1 MKFLLTKDLAYSTLL
16 GNLMAG
22 VVFALFFYL
31 LLDIV
36 LHAYVMGLDVTTL
49 STTLYGNLEEFIE
62 PILIDTLLLQVHID
76 LFMSLFTIMIVASIY
91 IRLFS
96 TNVMTKRLVH
106 LLFILGLLSPILLMV
121 AYFTTVAFIYA
132 WLVSFML
139 WHFLGMLLSLLIL
152 KRLLFK

>member
-1 MKFLLTKDLAYSTLL
+1 MKFLVTKDLAHSTLL

-22 VVFALFFYL
+22 VVSALFFYL
-31 LLDIV
+31 VLDIV
-36 LHAYVMGLDVTTL
+36 LHAYVIGLNVTTL
-49 STTLYGNLEEFIE
+49 STTLYGATEEFIE

-91 IRLFS
+91 IRLHS
-96 TNVMTKRLVH
+96 TKVMTKWLVH
-106 LLFILGLLSPILLMV
+106 LLFILGLLSPLLLMV
-121 AYFTTVAFIYA
+121 AYFTTVGFIYA

-139 WHFLGMLLSLLIL
+139 GHFLGMSMALLIV

>member
-1 MKFLLTKDLAYSTLL
+1 MKFLLNKDLTYSKLL

-31 LLDIV
+31 LLDII
-36 LHAYVMGLDVTTL
+36 LHAYVIGLDVTTL

-91 IRLFS
+91 IRLYS
-96 TNVMTKRLVH
+96 THVLTKRLVH

-121 AYFTTVAFIYA
+121 AYFTTVGFIYA

-139 WHFLGMLLSLLIL
+139 WHFLGMLLSMLIV

>member
-1 MKFLLTKDLAYSTLL
+1 MKFLVTKDLAHSALL

-22 VVFALFFYL
+22 VVLALFFYL
-31 LLDIV
+31 MSDIV
-36 LHAYVMGLDVTTL
+36 LHAYVVGLDVTTL
-49 STTLYGNLEEFIE
+49 STTLYGNIEEFVE

-91 IRLFS
+91 IRLYS
-96 TNVMTKRLVH
+96 TNVMTKWLVH

-121 AYFTTVAFIYA
+121 AYFTTVGFIYA

-139 WHFLGMLLSLLIL
+139 WHFLGMFISLLIL